1 MFNKNKTKQKTQVQI
16 PSIEEVSLQL
26 TQRIEKHD
34 QKIQKLIVQ
43 IVKLKKQMGKMKEGK
58 KKEQVKKQTIR
69 LLKQK
74 KMIEKQQE
82 RLYQQQ
88 SNLEHISSVQESLKP
103 TIVQVKV
110 LKQTNSLFKQQFK
123 EMGFED
129 VMDAKDEMEDI
140 LDQTSEI
147 QETLSQNFGVPDEFE
162 EGDLETELQEIE
174 GEMFNEEQNQ
184 DIPSYL
190 DVPNVDPKSTLQ
202 DNDLEDEEEDEFDL
216 LQLEKN

>member
-1 MFNKNKTKQKTQVQI
+1 MYNKNKTKKKTQVQI
-16 PSIEEVSLQL
+16 PSIEEVSRQL

-34 QKIQKLIVQ
+34 QKIQKLIVR

-58 KKEQVKKQTIR
+58 KKEQVKKQAIR

-74 KMIEKQQE
+74 KMIEKHQE

-123 EMGFED
+123 EMGFDD